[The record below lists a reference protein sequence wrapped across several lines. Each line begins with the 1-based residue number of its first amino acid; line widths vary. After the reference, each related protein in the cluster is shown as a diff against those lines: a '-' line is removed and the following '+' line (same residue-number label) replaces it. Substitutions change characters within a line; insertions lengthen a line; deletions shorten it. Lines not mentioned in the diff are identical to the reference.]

1 MISIVFNYMS
11 IFKRP
16 AHLNLSITN
25 PNPIIFHVIEE
36 ETEQTRINAI
46 DNAVNLKMFDYER
59 ACKIAASPIVHNLWN
74 KEYIDLSNDVEC
86 VHRPV
91 MLEYNYDMVL
101 FAATYI
107 FFYKYALLE
116 ESASIFHRKWLSMYI
131 CFWEGPL
138 DMDYD
143 LLPENEK
150 QKFRDIYNTML
161 EVVKMH

>member
-1 MISIVFNYMS
+1 MS
-11 IFKRP
+11 ISKRP
-16 AHLNLSITN
+16 AHLNLSITTN
-25 PNPIIFHVIEE
+25 PNIITTHIIEE

-46 DNAVNLKMFDYER
+46 DNAVMLKMFDYER
-59 ACKIAASPIVHNLWN
+59 ACKIAASPMVRNIWN
-74 KEYIDLSNDVEC
+74 QEYIDLSNDVDC
-86 VHRPV
+86 VRRPRF
-91 MLEYNYDMVL
+91 LEYNYDMTL

-131 CFWEGPL
+131 CEWEGPL

-161 EVVKMH
+161 EAVKMH

>member
-1 MISIVFNYMS
+1 MS
-11 IFKRP
+11 ISKRP

-25 PNPIIFHVIEE
+25 TNTNPIITTHNE
-36 ETEQTRINAI
+36 ETQKTRIDAI
-46 DNAVNLKMFDYER
+46 DNAVKLKMFDYER
-59 ACKIAASPIVHNLWN
+59 ACKIAASPMVRNIWN
-74 KEYIDLSNDVEC
+74 QEYIDLSNDVDC

-91 MLEYNYDMVL
+91 FLEYNYDMAL

-107 FFYKYALLE
+107 FIYKYALLE

-131 CFWEGPL
+131 CEWEGPL

-150 QKFRDIYNTML
+150 QKFRDIYNIML
-161 EVVKMH
+161 EAVNLH